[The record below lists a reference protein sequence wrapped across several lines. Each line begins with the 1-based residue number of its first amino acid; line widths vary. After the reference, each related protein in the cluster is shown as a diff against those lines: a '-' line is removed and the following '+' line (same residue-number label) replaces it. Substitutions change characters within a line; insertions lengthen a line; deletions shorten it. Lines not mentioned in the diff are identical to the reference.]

1 MDRHLA
7 GCQHVTA
14 RVREEAAARVRARSN
29 KAAQPSKAQ
38 KRKLSDEQDANKHN
52 KDCCFLAKLFTA
64 DSIGMLNMPNLID

>member
-1 MDRHLA
+1 MA

-14 RVREEAAARVRARSN
+14 KVREEAAARVGARSD

-52 KDCCFLAKLFTA
+52 KDRCFLAKLFTA
-64 DSIGMLNMPNLID
+64 DSIAMFNLPNLID

>member
-1 MDRHLA
+1 MA

-14 RVREEAAARVRARSN
+14 KVREEAAARVRARSD

-52 KDCCFLAKLFTA
+52 KDLCFLAKLFTA
-64 DSIGMLNMPNLID
+64 DSIAIFNLPHID